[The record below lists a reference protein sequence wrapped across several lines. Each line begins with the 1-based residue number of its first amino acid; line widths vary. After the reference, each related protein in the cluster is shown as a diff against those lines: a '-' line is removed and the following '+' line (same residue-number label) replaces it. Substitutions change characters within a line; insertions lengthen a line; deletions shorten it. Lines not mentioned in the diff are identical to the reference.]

1 MVLVSRLELV
11 DLGADVGGFRLGPIR
26 LAAAPGE
33 ATVLLGPSGAGK
45 TTLLRAVAGF
55 LPLRQGSV
63 LLDGARIDRLP
74 PHRRGLGFVPPDL
87 GLFGHRRVRRN
98 VGYPLELAGAPEA
111 AAETDRWLA
120 RFGLSHLAERYPA
133 ELSSGERQRV
143 AMARA
148 LAAGPRLLLWDEP
161 FSALDVESRDV
172 LLRLVRE
179 LVEAEGLP
187 LLLVT
192 HDPTVTFA
200 VASHVVVLEAGRV
213 RFDGPPDRLATGPLD
228 RFTARFL
235 GYENL
240 FAASEL
246 DGAADPVLAQGL
258 RGAAGAEGL
267 VVPAEA
273 VRWSADPGR
282 TASVA
287 SVRWTA
293 AGWVV
298 AVRDGRLVFRARAVA
313 EPPGVRVG
321 DRVAL
326 AVDPAACRPLGSA
339 TAEGSP

>member
-1 MVLVSRLELV
+1 MSRLELV
-11 DLGADVGGFRLGPIR
+11 NVVAEAGAFRLGPIR
-26 LAAAPGE
+26 LTAAPGE

-63 LLDGARIDRLP
+63 LLDGDRIDGLP

-98 VGYPLELAGAPEA
+98 VGYPLELTGAPEIA
-111 AAETDRWLA
+111 SQTDRWLA
-120 RFGLSHLAERYPA
+120 RFGLSHLADRYPA

-200 VASHVVVLEAGRV
+200 VASHVVVLEGGGV
-213 RFDGPPDRLATGPLD
+213 RFDGPPDRLAAGPLD

-240 FAASEL
+240 YAAGDL
-246 DGAADPVLAQGL
+246 DRVADPSLARTL
-258 RGAAGAEGL
+258 RTAAGPEGL

-273 VRWSADPGR
+273 VRWSADPSGAGS
-282 TASVA
+282 ASVA

-298 AVRDGRLVFRARAVA
+298 AVRDGSLVFRARAA
-313 EPPGVRVG
+313 AGPPGVRVG
-321 DRVAL
+321 DRVGL
-326 AVDPAACRPLGSA
+326 AVDPAACRPLGA
-339 TAEGSP
+339 APLGGPR